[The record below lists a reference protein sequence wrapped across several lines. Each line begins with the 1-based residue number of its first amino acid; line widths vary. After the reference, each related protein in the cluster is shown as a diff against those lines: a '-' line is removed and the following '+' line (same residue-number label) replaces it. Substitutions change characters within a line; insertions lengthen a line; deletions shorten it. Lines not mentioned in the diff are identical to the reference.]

1 MKIIIFCWCN
11 FLLRPYLDA
20 ENLIKVALR
29 EGCQAV
35 HPGAVFWMPIELK
48 KTTKDTKRGE
58 DIFWGLAVH
67 AVHVQGVL
75 FRPLLKI
82 ILFFF
87 SLFFVG
93 YGFLSENEAFVSLCE
108 KHGVKFPG
116 CKAESGNIPLFSSL
130 ALTPQ
135 VCWPILQ
142 HHWLVW
148 RQDQGVPSTKKK
160 QLEPHRIR
168 TSKICRTG
176 RYIWFFDQRP
186 VLKSAFK

>member
-1 MKIIIFCWCN
+1 MQRISSRWRFGKVVKLFIQVPFFECPLSWKKQQKIQKEGKIF
-11 FLLRPYLDA
+11 FEVLQFMQFMQFMFR
-20 ENLIKVALR
+20 
-29 EGCQAV
+29 
-35 HPGAVFWMPIELK
+35 VFCS
-48 KTTKDTKRGE
+48 GH
-58 DIFWGLAVH
+58 FWRS
-67 AVHVQGVL
+67 
-75 FRPLLKI
+75 FC
-82 ILFFF
+82 FFF
-87 SLFFVG
+87 LFFVG

-148 RQDQGVPSTKKK
+148 RQDQGVPSTKEK